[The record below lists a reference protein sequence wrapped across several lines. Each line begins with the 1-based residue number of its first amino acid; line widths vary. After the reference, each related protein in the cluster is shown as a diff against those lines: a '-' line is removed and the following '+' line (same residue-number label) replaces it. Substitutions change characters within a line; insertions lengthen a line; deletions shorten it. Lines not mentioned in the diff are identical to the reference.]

1 MRPHALSALLLA
13 SLPLAACS
21 PAPAPPTMPG
31 GNAAGNLPA
40 AAPPPATGRAAPPA
54 APADA
59 APAADGASIAGAIR
73 DGNRAPPALRVC
85 AHPLDG
91 GKPRCLDTA
100 PGATAYRLALAPG
113 RYVVVAQATD
123 DPGLRFAHASR
134 IRCIR
139 APCPPDELIE
149 VEVAAGEAKT
159 GIDLSGAYVEVP
171 RDWPGRP

>member
-21 PAPAPPTMPG
+21 PAAPPTMP
-31 GNAAGNLPA
+31 AAGGAEPVHPASPA
-40 AAPPPATGRAAPPA
+40 AAAEPVRSPA
-54 APADA
+54 AADPAV
-59 APAADGASIAGAIR
+59 AADGASIAGAIR

-91 GKPRCLDTA
+91 GKPTCIDTA
-100 PGATAYRLALAPG
+100 AGATDYRMALAPG
-113 RYVVVAQATD
+113 RYVVVAQAVD

-139 APCPPDELIE
+139 APCPPDALFEL
-149 VEVAAGEAKT
+149 ALAPGEAHA
-159 GIDLSGAYVEVP
+159 GIDLTAGPAEMP
-171 RDWPGRP
+171 ADMPAAD

>member
-31 GNAAGNLPA
+31 GNAAGSLPA
-40 AAPPPATGRAAPPA
+40 AAPPPATGRAATPA
-54 APADA
+54 ASVDA
-59 APAADGASIAGAIR
+59 APAAEGASIAGAIH

-113 RYVVVAQATD
+113 RYVVVAQAKD
-123 DPGLRFAHASR
+123 DPGVRFAHASR

-139 APCPPDELIE
+139 APCPPDTAIT
-149 VEVAAGEAKT
+149 VEVAVGEAKAA
-159 GIDLSGAYVEVP
+159 IDLSVGEALP
-171 RDWPGRP
+171 PG

>member
-21 PAPAPPTMPG
+21 PAPAPPTIPG
-31 GNAAGNLPA
+31 ASAAGPI
-40 AAPPPATGRAAPPA
+40 PAAPPA
-54 APADA
+54 PAAARVAMPEAPADA

-73 DGNRAPPALRVC
+73 DGNRVPPALRVC

-91 GKPRCLDTA
+91 GKPRCIDTA

-113 RYVVVAQATD
+113 RYVVVAQAKD

-139 APCPPDELIE
+139 APCPPDALVELSL
-149 VEVAAGEAKT
+149 APGEALA
-159 GIDLSGAYVEVP
+159 GIDLTAGTAEP
-171 RDWPGRP
+171 PAAADG

>member
-21 PAPAPPTMPG
+21 PAPAPPAMPG
-31 GNAAGNLPA
+31 GNAAGSLPA
-40 AAPPPATGRAAPPA
+40 AAPPPATGRAATPA
-54 APADA
+54 ASVDA
-59 APAADGASIAGAIR
+59 APAAEGASIAGAIH

-113 RYVVVAQATD
+113 RYVVVAQAKD
-123 DPGLRFAHASR
+123 DPGVRFAHASR

-139 APCPPDELIE
+139 APCPPDTLVELSL
-149 VEVAAGEAKT
+149 APGEALA
-159 GIDLSGAYVEVP
+159 GIDLTAGAAEP
-171 RDWPGRP
+171 PAAADG

>member
-31 GNAAGNLPA
+31 GNAAGALPA
-40 AAPPPATGRAAPPA
+40 AAPPPATQRAATPA

-59 APAADGASIAGAIR
+59 APAADGASIAGAIH

-91 GKPRCLDTA
+91 GKPTCIDTA
-100 PGATAYRLALAPG
+100 AGATSYRIEVAAG
-113 RYVVVAQATD
+113 RYIVAGQALD
-123 DPGLRFAHASR
+123 DPAMKFAHAER

-139 APCPPDELIE
+139 APCPPDTAIV
-149 VEVAAGEAKT
+149 VEVAAGEDKG
-159 GIDLSGAYVEVP
+159 GIDLSVGEALP
-171 RDWPGRP
+171 PG